1 MWLLSDSW
9 PWVAVGTEALLL
21 CLCVALRAH
30 RCLHGAQ
37 SLAVVPRCCHPS
49 AVHLGQPWCSLLG
62 SGAGT
67 WLVPRFWAASF
78 IQCTSLR
85 V

>member
-49 AVHLGQPWCSLLG
+49 AVQLGQLWCSLLAPVQERG
-62 SGAGT
+62 WCPTSG
-67 WLVPRFWAASF
+67 
-78 IQCTSLR
+78 LR
-85 V
+85 VLSNVPV